1 MTYLTN
7 YLRTHRV
14 PADETVEL
22 QFFRLS
28 NPEDRSRMEQLCA
41 EHPDLRV
48 YDEIYSQLSDLV
60 KLENPKESF
69 SDSGISD
76 LVDFKLN
83 GLSLLECGV
92 WIYYSWK
99 RALLHTLDKDDFI
112 RVRTIRNAFKI
123 DFKEQA
129 ILSNKKIGIVGLSVG
144 QSVAIAMAMERIGG
158 AFAIADFDHLE
169 LSNLNRIRTPCLNL
183 GLKKTVVVA
192 REILEI
198 DPFIQIS
205 CFNNGL
211 NQDNTEDFS
220 DSFGGLDLI
229 VEECDS
235 LDIKFFIRDIARTK
249 GIPVLM
255 STSDKSMLDIERF
268 DYDRNYPFFHGL
280 TPDVDLEKL
289 KKLKTSKEKLPF
301 LLPIIG
307 SDTLSKRLKAS
318 ALELGKS
325 ITTWPQLATD
335 VILDGAVC
343 GHVARRVL
351 LGENVQSGRH
361 WIDLNAL
368 IPTEK
373 KAESNDLEFICEGKL
388 DIEQAASQ
396 IPQNTINRVEL
407 RKEEIEFIVE
417 YAILAPSPGNQQKWK
432 WIYSAG
438 FLYCYVDKST
448 SFSLSDN
455 LDWGS
460 LLALGCSTEN
470 VVLAAGYLGYS
481 CTIHHNQNLE
491 YYLPVLSIKFEIDKS
506 IKKDK
511 LFGLIKSRRV
521 YRGIEPELKIIPPE
535 LKLIHYELFSDELI
549 RSSIITDR
557 ILIDEI
563 SQLVAESEKLR
574 FLNKLG
580 HYELFN
586 HEVRWTEEEIN
597 EKKTGLNITHF
608 NFDALDIA
616 GLRLISDNSAREV
629 LVSIEGGDALKDLS
643 LNYFKTA
650 DALMIVIIPEFN
662 SQNIIESGKLIQEFW
677 LNCEAHNV
685 GMHPMTALQAL
696 STFTLDNENQIL
708 SNEEVSKIVSI
719 KNRFNGLMK
728 IKPSEVSI
736 FLARIKTI
744 ESQRFAV
751 PRLGVD
757 DKLKII

>member
-7 YLRTHRV
+7 FLRTHRV

-48 YDEIYSQLSDLV
+48 YDEIYSQLCDLV
-60 KLENPKESF
+60 KLENPKESYT
-69 SDSGISD
+69 DSVISNS
-76 LVDFKLN
+76 VEKKLN
-83 GLSLLECGV
+83 GLSLMDYGV
-92 WIYYSWK
+92 WVYYPWR

-112 RVRTIRNAFKI
+112 SARTIRNAFKI

-129 ILSNKKIGIVGLSVG
+129 ILSTKKIGIVGLSVG
-144 QSVAIAMAMERIGG
+144 QSVALAMAMERIGG
-158 AFAIADFDHLE
+158 SFVIADFDHLE

-198 DPFIQIS
+198 DPFIQVN
-205 CFNNGL
+205 CFNSGL
-211 NQDNTEDFS
+211 NQNNMGNFFDI
-220 DSFGGLDLI
+220 FGGIDLV

-235 LDIKFFIRDIARTK
+235 IDIKFFIRDIARNR

-268 DYDRNYPFFHGL
+268 DYDRSYPFFHGL

-343 GHVARRVL
+343 GHVARRIL
-351 LGENVQSGRH
+351 LGENIQSGRH
-361 WIDLNAL
+361 WIDLNVL
-368 IPTEK
+368 IPTERK
-373 KAESNDLEFICEGKL
+373 EEPMNMEFKLEGKL
-388 DIEQAASQ
+388 DLKKATSQ
-396 IPQNTINRVEL
+396 IPQRLISGVEL
-407 RKEEIEFIVE
+407 NKEEVEFIVE
-417 YAILAPSPGNQQKWK
+417 HAILAPSPGNQQKWK
-432 WIYSAG
+432 WIYSDG
-438 FLYCYVDKST
+438 FLNCYIDKSV
-448 SFSLSDN
+448 SYSLSDN

-460 LLALGCSTEN
+460 LLALGCSIKN
-470 VVLAAGYLGYS
+470 VVLAAGHIGYS
-481 CTIHHNQNLE
+481 CTTHHNQINE
-491 YYLPVLSIKFEIDKS
+491 YFLPIVSIEFVIDKS
-506 IKKDK
+506 IIEDN
-511 LFGLIKSRRV
+511 LFRYIKGRRV
-521 YRGIEPELKIIPPE
+521 YRGIEPEVSNIPRE
-535 LKLIHYELFSDELI
+535 LELIHNELFKNNSI

-557 ILIDEI
+557 VLIDEI
-563 SQLVAESEKLR
+563 SGLVSECEKLR

-597 EKKTGLNITHF
+597 EKKTGLNILHF
-608 NFDALDIA
+608 NFDALDMA
-616 GLRLISDNSAREV
+616 GLRLISDDSAREV

-650 DALMIVIIPEFN
+650 DALIVVVIPEFN
-662 SQNIIESGKLIQEFW
+662 AYNIIESGKMIQEFW
-677 LNCEAHNV
+677 LNCEAYNV

-696 STFTLDNENQIL
+696 STFTIDNENKIL
-708 SNEEVSKIVSI
+708 SNEEVSKIISI
-719 KNRFNGLMK
+719 EEKFNELMK
-728 IKPSEVSI
+728 ITGHEASI
-736 FLARIKTI
+736 FLARVKAI